1 MNLLAEKRAT
11 GRGAVAPLVLALALA
26 AVWVPGCGRGSKGAN
41 PSGTLEATEVDI
53 APTIPAKVLDVRADL
68 GDRVESRDTLVV
80 LDTEILA
87 LQRAQSEANRRSLE
101 AQRLAAREDREQ
113 AARGLAL
120 AETTLGRLRTLLA
133 AGSATEQQVDEAGAK
148 RDVLSSQEAAARHRV
163 EFFTAEM
170 EKLDAALAVFD
181 RQLRDGVLLA
191 PSDGVV
197 LVRTVEPGE
206 TALPN
211 RTALRIADLGEMDL
225 RVYLEERDLDLVRIG
240 ETIPVLVDAL
250 GGAERTGTVVWISPE
265 AEFTPKNVQTR
276 DARAELVYAV
286 KLRVPNPD
294 GVLSIG
300 MPAEIRLAGR

>member
-1 MNLLAEKRAT
+1 MNLLAEMRAT
-11 GRGAVAPLVLALALA
+11 GRGAVAPLVLALTLA

-53 APTIPAKVLDVRADL
+53 APTIAAKVLVVRAEL
-68 GDRVESRDTLVV
+68 GDRVERGDTLVV
-80 LDTEILA
+80 LDTEVLA
-87 LQRAQSEANRRSLE
+87 LQRAQAEANRRSLE

-113 AARGLAL
+113 AARGLEL

-170 EKLDAALAVFD
+170 EKLDATLAVFD

-191 PSDGVV
+191 PSGGVV
-197 LVRTVEPGE
+197 LLRTVEPGE

-240 ETIPVLVDAL
+240 ETFPVLVDAL

-294 GVLSIG
+294 GFLSIG
-300 MPAEIRLAGR
+300 MPAEVRLAGR